1 MNWRTTTTRILLA
14 AFFVACDIML
24 FAQPPGGPP
33 PGGGG
38 TTGGVPPCW
47 APECIPLD
55 GGIGFLLVAG
65 AALGAKKIYNNR
77 EKNRA

>member
-1 MNWRTTTTRILLA
+1 MNTHLFRRILLTTA
-14 AFFVACDIML
+14 LILATHGL

-38 TTGGVPPCW
+38 STGSTPPCW
-47 APECIPLD
+47 QPECIPVD
-55 GGIGFLLVAG
+55 GGIGFLIVAG

-77 EKNRA
+77 TKSRA